1 MERKKE
7 KEPFF
12 IRMPAFKRM
21 KILQNQKSAHY
32 KIIFKK
38 EKVIEKIN
46 QKIIAHFPEMCKE
59 LTDEIL
65 SKDLTLSAEELAFL
79 TIPIWSG
86 KGKPKIR
93 LLQELIRRQLNSGY
107 FTYIDPHV
115 SVSLLQIHKA
125 IGEETNRKTF
135 ITNLNKKFKNII
147 KFKIQLFTADK
158 KDYRR
163 AITGQLITN

>member
-1 MERKKE
+1 MARKKI
-7 KEPFF
+7 KKPFF
-12 IRMPAFKRM
+12 MSIPAVKRM
-21 KILQNQKSAHY
+21 KVLQNQKTTHY
-32 KIIFKK
+32 KIILKK

-46 QKIIAHFPEMCKE
+46 KKIIAHFAEMCKD
-59 LTDEIL
+59 LTDELL

-79 TIPIWSG
+79 TIPIRSG

-107 FTYIDPHV
+107 FIYIDPHV

-125 IGEETNRKTF
+125 IGEEADRKAF
-135 ITNLNKKFKNII
+135 IKNLNKKFEHIM
-147 KFKIQLFTADK
+147 KFKIQLFTADT

-163 AITGQLITN
+163 AITGQFVMD